1 MTENSMKTEA
11 HHIKLPKRT
20 GVCAVTEYPD
30 RIVIAMRFSRIGCFG
45 DLAEIKQWCMS
56 IFKRYDS
63 DPRPVVMCHP
73 LSNEMAVI
81 TGDANSF
88 VAVIMPSPR

>member
-1 MTENSMKTEA
+1 MKTET
-11 HHIKLPKRT
+11 HHINLPKRT

-30 RIVIAMRFSRIGCFG
+30 RIVVAMRFSRIAYFG

-63 DPRPVVMCHP
+63 DPRPVVMRNP
-73 LSNEMAVI
+73 VNNELAII
-81 TGDANSF
+81 TGDADHF
-88 VAVIMPSPR
+88 LAVITPASG

>member
-1 MTENSMKTEA
+1 MPLQTFKPSKMTENSMKTET

-30 RIVIAMRFSRIGCFG
+30 RIVVAMRFSCIGCFG

-63 DPRPVVMCHP
+63 DPRPVVMRG
-73 LSNEMAVI
+73 ARR
-81 TGDANSF
+81 
-88 VAVIMPSPR
+88 PSLQLDHKKEL